1 MSGLSDKHRHSQGGR
16 ADATGDRRSW
26 PGPHRRRPPAQPT
39 SGGNWMSVL
48 ARFSSSSLT
57 PSTSPALTA
66 KKRTCMGARHRLG
79 SAPRCSRRVMVA
91 HLRLC
96 LEGAGR
102 PSQAGRGASAARSP
116 DMPRARR
123 RPRRGCWRGLTRST
137 PTPGPCLTKTAALLC
152 SRAAHPERPSLA
164 KLRSSCGPARLQ
176 PWCSLSLRS
185 PVIRAGG
192 GGQSPSWG
200 GREGT
205 MYIAWC
211 P

>member
-1 MSGLSDKHRHSQGGR
+1 MRGWQEGMGWCKAWASGGPEGGPGTLSRVPPEPRWGLEAVLRGMGPMVPSPPASPRRQLDRARGPHFPDPWWHMAGGGR
-16 ADATGDRRSW
+16 CGFLGQTL
-26 PGPHRRRPPAQPT
+26 PPP
-39 SGGNWMSVL
+39 
-48 ARFSSSSLT
+48 
-57 PSTSPALTA
+57 
-66 KKRTCMGARHRLG
+66 
-79 SAPRCSRRVMVA
+79 
-91 HLRLC
+91 
-96 LEGAGR
+96 
-102 PSQAGRGASAARSP
+102 RSP

-152 SRAAHPERPSLA
+152 SRAAHLERASLA